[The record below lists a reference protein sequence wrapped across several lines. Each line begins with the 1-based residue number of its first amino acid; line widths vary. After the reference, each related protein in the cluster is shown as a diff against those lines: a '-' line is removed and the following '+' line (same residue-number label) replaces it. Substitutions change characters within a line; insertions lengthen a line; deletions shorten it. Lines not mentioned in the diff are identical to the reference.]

1 MVWAPWARRV
11 LQTVKVVILFGDLAD
26 LLESKLDEI
35 AKEIP
40 SLYPIEVIRQ
50 GRMEDAV
57 LEASRIAAPGDVVL
71 LAPGGTSFD
80 AFTDFSQRG
89 EVFRDLVNE
98 IAAGSN

>member
-1 MVWAPWARRV
+1 MNDYERIARAIRYIEDN
-11 LQTVKVVILFGDLAD
+11 LNEQPG
-26 LLESKLDEI
+26 LDEI

-40 SLYPIEVIRQ
+40 SLNPIEVIRQ
-50 GRMEDAV
+50 DRMEDAV

-98 IAAGSN
+98 IAASSN